1 MPRTLKSRRR
11 APKRRPRHRNVGTE
25 WLKVPRSKR
34 AIQLGVAITI
44 IVHIL
49 LLWLGPK
56 FENSFMAA
64 QPAGGDGLIETTQQ
78 FDIEITPEE
87 VPPTTFVD
95 VNPDAPENVPDE
107 TDHFADQNQQLAQ
120 EEAAEIE
127 GDMPSTVGEEDVE
140 SNSIVSGENAPPAL
154 PVPVTPPTP
163 EPDPEQTESD
173 PVEELPALAQ
183 DPLSGSEKLVGE
195 AEDSIGTNVVKMPEN
210 PQADIDEPIEGV
222 SDPELASPEGKG
234 IYYRPNPNRPSA
246 RPSLAESQTKPAI
259 FSDRVEG
266 TRNIGVVAHDAL
278 KTTFGVYFRRM
289 LEVIEQ
295 TWNADIQA
303 KVERRLGFPLDGS
316 RVQVSFD
323 LHRDGSIT
331 INKVDGNA
339 GLLWNGVAVEAI
351 AAPARFDDGYGEW
364 ADEMRVILGDS
375 TPIRLRFFYR

>member
-11 APKRRPRHRNVGTE
+11 APKRRPQHRNVGKE
-25 WLKVPRSKR
+25 WLKAPRSKR
-34 AIQLGVAITI
+34 AIQLAVAVTI

-56 FENSFMAA
+56 FESSFMAA
-64 QPAGGDGLIETTQQ
+64 QPARGDGLIETTQQ
-78 FDIEITPEE
+78 FDIEITAEE

-127 GDMPSTVGEEDVE
+127 GDMPSTVGEEDTE

-183 DPLSGSEKLVGE
+183 DPLSGSEKLVGD
-195 AEDSIGTNVVKMPEN
+195 AEDSVGTNVVKLPKN

-246 RPSLAESQTKPAI
+246 RPNLAESQTKPAI
-259 FSDRVEG
+259 FSNRVEG
-266 TRNIGVVAHDAL
+266 TQNIGVVAHDAL

-295 TWNADIQA
+295 TWNADIRA

-316 RVQVSFD
+316 RVQISFD

-375 TPIRLRFFYR
+375 TPIRLRFYYR